1 MLCYFNLN
9 QNAKHLPSGN
19 SNAQYAPTYSCGCSL
34 VVAMLIAACLIHHA
48 PIGSCSENKEKKKR
62 TNIRSSW
69 GATPITVQPRTAYN
83 SPAVRLKLVRDQQKK
98 KLKIHICVNTWKLWL
113 GINCSLLKGDTLV
126 RNHWRWL
133 PTVKCS
139 QKKKNSMFPHPGL
152 FVHLVLEVAEGPAN
166 FCHTLSLSVTPQRPR
181 LLLWYTGTHKQV

>member
-9 QNAKHLPSGN
+9 QNARHLPSGN

-62 TNIRSSW
+62 TNMC
-69 GATPITVQPRTAYN
+69 RTAYN
-83 SPAVRLKLVRDQQKK
+83 SLAVRLKLVRDQQNK

-126 RNHWRWL
+126 RKHWRWL
-133 PTVKCS
+133 PTEWTVRSRLQWSVVKRRKTPCS
-139 QKKKNSMFPHPGL
+139 LTLVFLYIL
-152 FVHLVLEVAEGPAN
+152 FL
-166 FCHTLSLSVTPQRPR
+166 R
-181 LLLWYTGTHKQV
+181 